1 MTKKI
6 NVYFLLFFLAF
17 IVSLFSKSSGAEI
30 DNLFIS
36 LKNASDVSTAKK
48 YEDFLKTRKADIVA
62 KESWGLKKLA
72 YSIEKKK
79 SGFYFL
85 FEFKS
90 SDENI
95 ISDFELDFKRDERV
109 MRWMTVKLD
118 KHSIAYAEKRRER
131 LQKKDEKK
139 IKIS

>member
-1 MTKKI
+1 MHYET
-6 NVYFLLFFLAF
+6 VF
-17 IVSLFSKSSGAEI
+17 IVNPVLSEDQATQ
-30 DNLFIS
+30 
-36 LKNASDVSTAKK
+36 TAKK
-48 YEDFLKTRKADIVA
+48 YEDFLKSKKANILS

-90 SDENI
+90 TDENLV
-95 ISDFELDFKRDERV
+95 SDFELDFKRDERV
-109 MRWMTVKLD
+109 MRWLTIKLD

-131 LQKKDEKK
+131 LQKKDKK
-139 IKIS
+139 

>member
-1 MTKKI
+1 MHYET
-6 NVYFLLFFLAF
+6 VF
-17 IVSLFSKSSGAEI
+17 IVNPVLSEDQA
-30 DNLFIS
+30 
-36 LKNASDVSTAKK
+36 AQTAKK
-48 YEDFLKTRKADIVA
+48 YEDFLKSKKANILS

-90 SDENI
+90 TDENLV
-95 ISDFELDFKRDERV
+95 SDFELDFKRDERV
-109 MRWMTVKLD
+109 MRWITVSLD

-131 LQKKDEKK
+131 LQKKDKK
-139 IKIS
+139 EVKN

>member
-1 MTKKI
+1 MHYET
-6 NVYFLLFFLAF
+6 VF
-17 IVSLFSKSSGAEI
+17 IVNPVLSEDQATQ
-30 DNLFIS
+30 
-36 LKNASDVSTAKK
+36 TAKK
-48 YEDFLKTRKADIVA
+48 YEDFLKSKKANILS

-90 SDENI
+90 TDENLV
-95 ISDFELDFKRDERV
+95 SDFELDFKRDERV
-109 MRWMTVKLD
+109 MRWLTVKLD

-131 LQKKDEKK
+131 LQKKDKK
-139 IKIS
+139 

>member
-1 MTKKI
+1 MPTSYKRGLIFFKKYI
-6 NVYFLLFFLAF
+6 MIHYETVF
-17 IVSLFSKSSGAEI
+17 IVNPVLSEEQ
-30 DNLFIS
+30 
-36 LKNASDVSTAKK
+36 ASQTAKK
-48 YEDFLKTRKADIVA
+48 YEDFLESKKADLVA

-90 SDENI
+90 SNENI

-131 LQKKDEKK
+131 LIKKDDKK
-139 IKIS
+139 IKIN

>member
-1 MTKKI
+1 MPTSYKRGLIFFKKYI
-6 NVYFLLFFLAF
+6 MIHYETVF
-17 IVSLFSKSSGAEI
+17 IVNPVLSEEQ
-30 DNLFIS
+30 
-36 LKNASDVSTAKK
+36 ASQTAKK
-48 YEDFLKTRKADIVA
+48 YEDFLKSKKADLVA

-90 SDENI
+90 SNENI

-131 LQKKDEKK
+131 LIKKDDKK
-139 IKIS
+139 IKIN

>member
-1 MTKKI
+1 MPTSYKRGLIFFKKYI
-6 NVYFLLFFLAF
+6 MMHYETVF
-17 IVSLFSKSSGAEI
+17 IVNPVLSEEQAGQ
-30 DNLFIS
+30 
-36 LKNASDVSTAKK
+36 TAKK
-48 YEDFLKTRKADIVA
+48 YEDFLKSKKADLVA

-118 KHSIAYAEKRRER
+118 KHSVAYAEKRRER
-131 LQKKDEKK
+131 LIKKDDKK
-139 IKIS
+139 IKIN

>member
-1 MTKKI
+1 MHYET
-6 NVYFLLFFLAF
+6 VF
-17 IVSLFSKSSGAEI
+17 IVNPVLSEDQA
-30 DNLFIS
+30 
-36 LKNASDVSTAKK
+36 AQTAKK
-48 YEDFLKTRKADIVA
+48 YEDFLKSKKANILS

-90 SDENI
+90 RDENLV
-95 ISDFELDFKRDERV
+95 SDFELDFKRDERV
-109 MRWMTVKLD
+109 MRWITVKLD

-131 LQKKDEKK
+131 LQKKDKK
-139 IKIS
+139 EVKN

>member
-1 MTKKI
+1 MMHYET
-6 NVYFLLFFLAF
+6 VF
-17 IVSLFSKSSGAEI
+17 IVNPVLSEDQAGQ
-30 DNLFIS
+30 
-36 LKNASDVSTAKK
+36 TAKK

>member
-1 MTKKI
+1 MHYET
-6 NVYFLLFFLAF
+6 VF
-17 IVSLFSKSSGAEI
+17 IVNPVLSEDQA
-30 DNLFIS
+30 
-36 LKNASDVSTAKK
+36 AQTAKK
-48 YEDFLKTRKADIVA
+48 YEDFLKSKKANILS

-90 SDENI
+90 TDENLV
-95 ISDFELDFKRDERV
+95 SDFELDFKRDERV
-109 MRWMTVKLD
+109 MRWLTIKLD

-131 LQKKDEKK
+131 LQKKDKK
-139 IKIS
+139 EIKN

>member
-1 MTKKI
+1 MHYET
-6 NVYFLLFFLAF
+6 VF
-17 IVSLFSKSSGAEI
+17 IVNPVLSEDQA
-30 DNLFIS
+30 
-36 LKNASDVSTAKK
+36 AQTAKK
-48 YEDFLKTRKADIVA
+48 YEDFLKSKKANILS

-90 SDENI
+90 TDENLV
-95 ISDFELDFKRDERV
+95 SDFELDFKRDERV
-109 MRWMTVKLD
+109 MRWLTVKLD

-131 LQKKDEKK
+131 LQKKDKK
-139 IKIS
+139 EVKN